1 MTPKEKCDELIKKY
15 KPIVTLKMGFEHSY
29 ILKKA
34 VQCAL
39 IAVDEII
46 ASNPIA
52 FDEDDNCIEKNWWK
66 EVKQEI
72 ENYNQNEDKTFK
84 QKSKW
89 TSVDNTKQHIIDI
102 MKADEDDGLYDYKNN
117 PC

>member
-34 VQCAL
+34 KQCAL
-39 IAVDEII
+39 IAVDLILTEHPM
-46 ASNPIA
+46 ANDY
-52 FDEDDNCIEKNWWK
+52 FYWQ

-72 ENYNQNEDKTFK
+72 EK
-84 QKSKW
+84 
-89 TSVDNTKQHIIDI
+89 
-102 MKADEDDGLYDYKNN
+102 L
-117 PC
+117 